1 MDCVFIN
8 NKKNN
13 KEYKKEIFDKYAYKT
28 FIENSLEDF
37 FACKLICSDYVINK
51 ESNLKIDTLGI
62 DDNYQLVI
70 FEYKISRFDR
80 LIDKG
85 LMIIDYINEHLS
97 EFKMIMNDFLKEE
110 AKNIIYKPRLVV
122 VGESFHKYDGFSISK
137 LPYNIELVSLN
148 VYNKDYVLIDKK
160 YVSRNL
166 DLIELKYS
174 FTKEIKALFDS
185 LVDYLISLGDEVTL
199 FAMGNVIFVRKIK
212 TFMYIVFEEKMSVFL
227 NNKMININSFNDL
240 EKIEKTIENEYD
252 KR

>member
-1 MDCVFIN
+1 MDCVFLN

-13 KEYKKEIFDKYAYKT
+13 KEYKKQVFDKLTYKK
-28 FIENSLEDF
+28 FVEENLEDF
-37 FACKLICSDYVINK
+37 FGCSLICSDYLINK

-62 DDNYQLVI
+62 DDNYQIVI
-70 FEYKISRFDR
+70 FEYKLNKFDR

-85 LMIIDYINEHLS
+85 LMIIDYINENLS
-97 EFKMIMNDFLKEE
+97 EFKMLMNDVLKEE
-110 AKNIIYKPRLVV
+110 AKNVIYKVRLVI

-160 YVSRNL
+160 HVSRNL
-166 DLIELKYS
+166 DLSDLKYV
-174 FTKEIKALFDS
+174 FNKEVKLLFDS
-185 LVDYLISLGDEVTL
+185 LIDYLISLGDEICL
-199 FAMGNVIFVRKIK
+199 FASGNVIFVRKIK

-227 NNKMININSFNDL
+227 NNKMININCFNDL
-240 EKIEKTIENEYD
+240 ERIEKIIENEYD

>member
-1 MDCVFIN
+1 M
-8 NKKNN
+8 
-13 KEYKKEIFDKYAYKT
+13 
-28 FIENSLEDF
+28 
-37 FACKLICSDYVINK
+37 
-51 ESNLKIDTLGI
+51 
-62 DDNYQLVI
+62 
-70 FEYKISRFDR
+70 
-80 LIDKG
+80 
-85 LMIIDYINEHLS
+85 
-97 EFKMIMNDFLKEE
+97 
-110 AKNIIYKPRLVV
+110 
-122 VGESFHKYDGFSISK
+122 
-137 LPYNIELVSLN
+137 
-148 VYNKDYVLIDKK
+148 
-160 YVSRNL
+160 SRNL